1 MRDKSGGAKNN
12 IKESKKAE
20 SDDEHTFNVGN
31 KEHNNSAIPS
41 DNIKFY
47 HFTRNEVNYGCI
59 QCQ

>member
-31 KEHNNSAIPS
+31 KEHNNSAMRYLLRII
-41 DNIKFY
+41 NFY
-47 HFTRNEVNYGCI
+47 HFTQE
-59 QCQ
+59 

>member
-20 SDDEHTFNVGN
+20 SDDEHTFNAGN

-41 DNIKFY
+41 DNNKLLSLY
-47 HFTRNEVNYGCI
+47 QE
-59 QCQ
+59 